1 MNKKKAILIGL
12 FFVFVLVNLVLTAW
26 YVLHDDIIFTA
37 DIARDFLLYREIDA
51 KKIILIGPRSSVSGL
66 FHGPLWLYLNYPA
79 YLIGQGNPVIV
90 GWYWVFLTILFLI
103 VCFIIAEK
111 LFDQLTAY
119 FYVLMLSVYAVF
131 HTKGL
136 FNPHGV
142 FFLLPMFYFLL
153 IKYLETDKIYYL
165 ISHLIVGSLLIQFQ
179 IGIGIPYV
187 ILSSLLIIYH
197 AFKNK
202 KRAHL
207 LILLLIPLFLGNF
220 IIFDLRHDF
229 TLTRGIQFFFLAHE
243 REQQIS
249 YLSMARDNLRL
260 IVTGAEIL
268 RANPININFNLRI
281 PITIIFAIFTWLQ
294 IKNNL
299 HQKKYL
305 IFLYLYLG
313 YFILSFANKGFILYF
328 YLYPQFSLVFLV
340 FASFVTSNYK
350 KIFIPIFLV
359 ILSFNF
365 LTAIKDTREA
375 KNYIGK
381 NTESWKFLYQ
391 LSKKIYEQPEDTF
404 GYFIY
409 SPDAFGYQPK
419 YAMFYTASLFNKKA
433 FSFEKKPITYVI
445 AAPHPFMKDQ
455 WWRENQVNLIDEPE
469 FTIPFG
475 NGYKIEKYLLNE
487 EQISVTFDPSI
498 NPGIHFR

>member
-1 MNKKKAILIGL
+1 M
-12 FFVFVLVNLVLTAW
+12 VFAL
-26 YVLHDDIIFTA
+26 
-37 DIARDFLLYREIDA
+37 
-51 KKIILIGPRSSVSGL
+51 
-66 FHGPLWLYLNYPA
+66 
-79 YLIGQGNPVIV
+79 
-90 GWYWVFLTILFLI
+90 
-103 VCFIIAEK
+103 
-111 LFDQLTAY
+111 
-119 FYVLMLSVYAVF
+119 
-131 HTKGL
+131 
-136 FNPHGV
+136 
-142 FFLLPMFYFLL
+142 
-153 IKYLETDKIYYL
+153 
-165 ISHLIVGSLLIQFQ
+165 
-179 IGIGIPYV
+179 
-187 ILSSLLIIYH
+187 
-197 AFKNK
+197 
-202 KRAHL
+202 
-207 LILLLIPLFLGNF
+207 
-220 IIFDLRHDF
+220 
-229 TLTRGIQFFFLAHE
+229 
-243 REQQIS
+243 
-249 YLSMARDNLRL
+249 
-260 IVTGAEIL
+260 
-268 RANPININFNLRI
+268 
-281 PITIIFAIFTWLQ
+281 FTWLQ

-299 HQKKYL
+299 HKKKYL

-328 YLYPQFSLVFLV
+328 YLHPQFSLVFLI

-365 LTAIKDTREA
+365 LTAIKDTRDA
-375 KNYIGK
+375 NNYIGK

-419 YAMFYTASLFNKKA
+419 YAMFYTVSLFNKKA

-469 FTIPFG
+469 LTIPFE